1 MGHSLTRRADTVD
14 DRLIAAT
21 APGLDDPLA
30 QSADGAAVAR
40 FSGVPVGRP
49 TLPFLL
55 AWHRHGI
62 GFRERSGFVD
72 FLEIGG
78 DLAKSLFLS
87 GLSDEIIRSRDC

>member
-1 MGHSLTRRADTVD
+1 MGHSFARRADTVD
-14 DRLIAAT
+14 DRLIAGT

-30 QSADGAAVAR
+30 QNADSAAVSL

-55 AWHRHGI
+55 VWHRHGI

-72 FLEIGG
+72 FLEIAG
-78 DLAKSLFLS
+78 DFAKSLFLS
-87 GLSDEIIRSRDC
+87 GLSDEIIRPRNY

>member
-1 MGHSLTRRADTVD
+1 MGHSLARRADTVD
-14 DRLIAAT
+14 DRLIAT

-40 FSGVPVGRP
+40 FSGVPVGRA